1 MAFYQKNIKIDKTNV
16 RMQKATQL
24 CRCRKAAVPNQV
36 RSERQFSY
44 TIIKAV
50 LLFFVSFVI
59 MKTVSAQ
66 TQPIRVAFWNMEN
79 FFDPFVDSTKSYNAF
94 TEDGMQHWT
103 KSRFYKKRNNMYK
116 AILAMSEGY
125 PIGIIGMC
133 EVENEYVLSAV
144 FEQTPL
150 KKHNYRFV
158 HYEGPD
164 KRGIDPAIVY
174 SIDHFMLVSSAV
186 FPYYNPED
194 TSYHSRDILYAKF
207 IAKNP
212 NIARDRGSS
221 PAMTPVGEMPSNAVM
236 TDLPHNLQHAE
247 DTIHVFVNHWPS
259 RYSGELETV
268 GSRSCSAALLRAKV
282 DSICASMP
290 EGYQAKI
297 IMMGD
302 LNDCPTDPSVYDV
315 LRARHPSE
323 LEEGCLI
330 NLFGKSA
337 GLGFEGT
344 LKHQADW
351 QIFDQIIVTES
362 VMNNREGLHYQE
374 GSARIFHA
382 DFLFEDDETYHGK
395 KLFRTYVGPRY
406 FGGFSDHLPVYID
419 LIR

>member
-1 MAFYQKNIKIDKTNV
+1 MKKI
-16 RMQKATQL
+16 
-24 CRCRKAAVPNQV
+24 
-36 RSERQFSY
+36 
-44 TIIKAV
+44 V
-50 LLFFVSFVI
+50 LLCFVCFVTI
-59 MKTVSAQ
+59 KTVSAQ
-66 TQPIRVAFWNMEN
+66 ASIRVAFWNMEN
-79 FFDPFVDSTKSYNAF
+79 FFDPFVDSTKTYNAF

-116 AILAMSEGY
+116 AILALSENR
-125 PIGIIGMC
+125 PIGIFGMC
-133 EVENEYVLSAV
+133 EVENEYVLSAI

-174 SIDHFMLVSSAV
+174 SLDHFMLVESAV
-186 FPYYNPED
+186 FPYFNPED
-194 TSYHSRDILYAKF
+194 TAYHSRDILYAKF
-207 IAKNP
+207 IAKEGVP
-212 NIARDRGSS
+212 SRPSTSS
-221 PAMTPVGEMPSNAVM
+221 GTSSGTLAPAAVVEPVEMPPLVA
-236 TDLPHNLQHAE
+236 

-268 GSRSCSAALLRAKV
+268 GSRSCSAAILRGKV

-323 LEEGCLI
+323 MENGCLI
-330 NLFGKSA
+330 NLFGKA
-337 GLGFEGT
+337 DGLGFEGT
-344 LKHQADW
+344 LKHQEDW
-351 QIFDQIIVTES
+351 QICDQIIVTEG
-362 VMNNREGLHYQE
+362 VIGDREGLHYQE

-406 FGGFSDHLPVYID
+406 FGGFSDHLPVYLD
-419 LIR
+419 LVK

>member
-1 MAFYQKNIKIDKTNV
+1 MSLTA
-16 RMQKATQL
+16 
-24 CRCRKAAVPNQV
+24 
-36 RSERQFSY
+36 
-44 TIIKAV
+44 IIKKISLLACVV
-50 LLFFVSFVI
+50 LAISAS
-59 MKTVSAQ
+59 TNAQ
-66 TQPIRVAFWNMEN
+66 TEPIRVAFWNMEN

-116 AILAMSEGY
+116 AILAMSEGH

-133 EVENEYVLSAV
+133 EVENEYVLSAI

-174 SIDHFMLVSSAV
+174 SLDHFMLVESAV

-194 TSYHSRDILYAKF
+194 TAYHSRDILYAKF
-207 IAKNP
+207 IAKEDGP
-212 NIARDRGSS
+212 STGSGTVS
-221 PAMTPVGEMPSNAVM
+221 
-236 TDLPHNLQHAE
+236 

-268 GSRSCSAALLRAKV
+268 GSRSCSAAILRSKV

-315 LRARHPSE
+315 LRARHPSKME
-323 LEEGCLI
+323 DGCLI
-330 NLFGKSA
+330 NLFGKPD

-351 QIFDQIIVTES
+351 QIFDQIIVTEG
-362 VMNNREGLHYQE
+362 VINDREGLHYQE

-395 KLFRTYVGPRY
+395 KLFRTYIGPRY

-419 LIR
+419 LVKNPSQIEK

>member
-1 MAFYQKNIKIDKTNV
+1 MEICHKTFKTYKTSLREMAAAQP
-16 RMQKATQL
+16 
-24 CRCRKAAVPNQV
+24 CRRRKAAGWQLSVD
-36 RSERQFSY
+36 F
-44 TIIKAV
+44 IKRVV
-50 LLFFVSFVI
+50 LLCFVCFVI
-59 MKTVSAQ
+59 TNTLTAQ
-66 TQPIRVAFWNMEN
+66 EPIRVAFWNMEN
-79 FFDPFVDSTKSYNAF
+79 FFDPFVDSTKTYNAF

-116 AILAMSEGY
+116 AILALSENR
-125 PIGIIGMC
+125 PIGIFGLC
-133 EVENEYVLSAV
+133 EVENEYVLSAL

-150 KKHNYRFV
+150 KKHNYRWV

-174 SIDHFMLVSSAV
+174 SIDRFQLVESAV

-194 TSYHSRDILYAKF
+194 TAYHSRDILYAKF
-207 IAKNP
+207 VP
-212 NIARDRGSS
+212 VEVPEPVEG
-221 PAMTPVGEMPSNAVM
+221 PTPMA
-236 TDLPHNLQHAE
+236 

-268 GSRSCSAALLRAKV
+268 GSRSCSAAILRSKV
-282 DSICASMP
+282 DSIMAAAP
-290 EGYQAKI
+290 EGYQPKV

-302 LNDCPTDPSVYDV
+302 LNDCPTDPSVHDV

-323 LEEGCLI
+323 METGCLV
-330 NLFGKSA
+330 NLFGKPD

-351 QIFDQIIVTES
+351 QIFDQIIVTPA
-362 VMNNREGLHYQE
+362 MMDDREGLHYQE

-382 DFLFEDDETYHGK
+382 DFMLEDDDTYHGK
-395 KLFRTYVGPRY
+395 KLFRTYIGPKY

-419 LIR
+419 LVQNASQIEK

>member
-1 MAFYQKNIKIDKTNV
+1 MDFFGVTAGKPQVGVFRFNLV
-16 RMQKATQL
+16 CFL
-24 CRCRKAAVPNQV
+24 CFACFVPNNKIAAQDVV
-36 RSERQFSY
+36 R
-44 TIIKAV
+44 I
-50 LLFFVSFVI
+50 
-59 MKTVSAQ
+59 
-66 TQPIRVAFWNMEN
+66 AFWNMEN
-79 FFDPFVDSTKSYNAF
+79 FFDPFVDSTRAYNAF

-116 AILAMSEGY
+116 AILAMSENR
-125 PIGIIGMC
+125 PLGIIGMC
-133 EVENEYVLSAV
+133 EVENEYVLSAI
-144 FEQTPL
+144 FDQTPL

-174 SIDHFMLVSSAV
+174 SLDHFRLVESAA

-194 TSYHSRDILYAKF
+194 TAYHSRDILYAKF
-207 IAKNP
+207 IGKQN
-212 NIARDRGSS
+212 
-221 PAMTPVGEMPSNAVM
+221 
-236 TDLPHNLQHAE
+236 
-247 DTIHVFVNHWPS
+247 DTLHVFVNHWPS

-268 GSRSCSAALLRAKV
+268 GSRSCSAAILRAKV

-290 EGYQAKI
+290 KGYQAKI

-323 LEEGCLI
+323 MEEGCLY
-330 NLFGKSA
+330 NLFGKNDD
-337 GLGFEGT
+337 LGFEGT

-351 QIFDQIIVTES
+351 QVFDQIIVTPA
-362 VMNNREGLHYQE
+362 VMDDREGLHYQE

-382 DFLFEDDETYHGK
+382 DFMLEDDETYHGK
-395 KLFRTYVGPRY
+395 KLFRTYIGPRY

-419 LIR
+419 LVDGMP

>member
-1 MAFYQKNIKIDKTNV
+1 MEICHKTYKTCRTFFRRKTAPNWDADGKRASWPLSHVAIKI
-16 RMQKATQL
+16 L
-24 CRCRKAAVPNQV
+24 
-36 RSERQFSY
+36 
-44 TIIKAV
+44 V
-50 LLFFVSFVI
+50 LSSFVCFVI
-59 MKTVSAQ
+59 NNSAFAQ
-66 TQPIRVAFWNMEN
+66 NVPVRIAFWNMEN
-79 FFDPFVDSTKSYNAF
+79 FFDPYVDSTKAYNAF

-103 KSRFYKKRNNMYK
+103 KTRFYKKRNNMYK
-116 AILAMSEGY
+116 AILAMSENR
-125 PIGIIGMC
+125 PLGILGMC
-133 EVENEYVLSAV
+133 EVENEYVLSAI

-174 SIDHFMLVSSAV
+174 SLDHFQLVESAV

-194 TSYHSRDILYAKF
+194 TAYHSRDILYAKF
-207 IAKNP
+207 VTVEVP
-212 NIARDRGSS
+212 E
-221 PAMTPVGEMPSNAVM
+221 PVEGPTLVA
-236 TDLPHNLQHAE
+236 

-268 GSRSCSAALLRAKV
+268 GSRSCSAAILRAKV
-282 DSICASMP
+282 DSIVAAAP
-290 EGYQAKI
+290 EGYQPKV

-323 LEEGCLI
+323 MEEGCFV
-330 NLFGKSA
+330 NLFGKND

-351 QIFDQIIVTES
+351 QIFDQIIVTPAL
-362 VMNNREGLHYQE
+362 MDGEGLHYQE

-382 DFLFEDDETYHGK
+382 DFMLEDDETYHGK
-395 KLFRTYVGPRY
+395 KLFRTYIGPRY

-419 LIR
+419 LVR

>member
-1 MAFYQKNIKIDKTNV
+1 MHLLVFITLQ
-16 RMQKATQL
+16 M
-24 CRCRKAAVPNQV
+24 
-36 RSERQFSY
+36 Y
-44 TIIKAV
+44 TIFPKMTTFAQNRFRFMKKYLLAICIFCAFGSFKAQET
-50 LLFFVSFVI
+50 
-59 MKTVSAQ
+59 TV
-66 TQPIRVAFWNMEN
+66 RVAFWNMEN
-79 FFDPFVDSTKSYNAF
+79 FFDPFVDSTKTYNAF

-103 KSRFYKKRNNMYK
+103 KSRFYQKRNNMYK
-116 AILAMSEGY
+116 AILALSENR
-125 PIGIIGMC
+125 PIGIFGVC

-174 SIDHFMLVSSAV
+174 SLDHFMLVESKV

-194 TSYHSRDILYAKF
+194 TAYHSRDILYAKF
-207 IAKNP
+207 IGAD
-212 NIARDRGSS
+212 ASS
-221 PAMTPVGEMPSNAVM
+221 VG
-236 TDLPHNLQHAE
+236 TGHA

-268 GSRSCSAALLRAKV
+268 GSRSCSAAILRAKV
-282 DSICASMP
+282 DSICTAMP
-290 EGYQAKI
+290 EGYHAKI

-323 LEEGCLI
+323 MEEGCLT
-330 NLFGKSA
+330 NLFGKSD

-351 QIFDQIIVTES
+351 QIFDQIIVTDG
-362 VMNNREGLHYQE
+362 VMNDREGLHYQE

-382 DFLFEDDETYHGK
+382 DFLFEDDETYRGK
-395 KLFRTYVGPRY
+395 KLFRTYIGPRY

-419 LIR
+419 LVR

>member
-1 MAFYQKNIKIDKTNV
+1 MKKT
-16 RMQKATQL
+16 L
-24 CRCRKAAVPNQV
+24 
-36 RSERQFSY
+36 
-44 TIIKAV
+44 V
-50 LLFFVSFVI
+50 LLVLLAVAFFAEAQQE
-59 MKTVSAQ
+59 TV
-66 TQPIRVAFWNMEN
+66 RVAFWNMEN
-79 FFDPFVDSTKSYNAF
+79 FFDPFVDSTKAYNAF

-116 AILAMSEGY
+116 AILAMSENRLL
-125 PIGIIGMC
+125 GIIGMC
-133 EVENEYVLSAV
+133 EVENEYVLSAI
-144 FEQTPL
+144 FDQTPL

-174 SIDHFMLVSSAV
+174 SLDHFQLVESAV

-194 TSYHSRDILYAKF
+194 TAYHSRDILYAKF
-207 IAKNP
+207 IGKQN
-212 NIARDRGSS
+212 
-221 PAMTPVGEMPSNAVM
+221 
-236 TDLPHNLQHAE
+236 
-247 DTIHVFVNHWPS
+247 DTLHIFVNHWPS

-268 GSRSCSAALLRAKV
+268 GSRSCSAAILRAKV

-302 LNDCPTDPSVYDV
+302 LNDCPSDPSVYDV

-323 LEEGCLI
+323 MEEGCLV
-330 NLFGKSA
+330 NLFGKKD

-351 QIFDQIIVTES
+351 QIFDQIIVTEG
-362 VMNNREGLHYQE
+362 VMDDREGPHYQE

-382 DFLFEDDETYHGK
+382 DFMLEDDEVYHGK
-395 KLFRTYVGPRY
+395 KLFRTYIGPKY

-419 LIR
+419 LER

>member
-1 MAFYQKNIKIDKTNV
+1 MKRFVPLFIVALA
-16 RMQKATQL
+16 ML
-24 CRCRKAAVPNQV
+24 PMMCRSQE
-36 RSERQFSY
+36 ER
-44 TIIKAV
+44 T
-50 LLFFVSFVI
+50 
-59 MKTVSAQ
+59 
-66 TQPIRVAFWNMEN
+66 PIRVAFWNMEN
-79 FFDPFVDSTKSYNAF
+79 FFDPFVDSTKAYNAF

-103 KSRFYKKRNNMYK
+103 KTRFYRKRNNMYK
-116 AILAMSEGY
+116 AILAMSENR
-125 PIGIIGMC
+125 PLGIIGMC
-133 EVENEYVLSAV
+133 EVENEYVLSAI

-174 SIDHFMLVSSAV
+174 SLDHFQLVESAV

-194 TSYHSRDILYAKF
+194 TAYHSRDILYAKF
-207 IAKNP
+207 ISVEVP
-212 NIARDRGSS
+212 E
-221 PAMTPVGEMPSNAVM
+221 PVEGPTQTA
-236 TDLPHNLQHAE
+236 

-268 GSRSCSAALLRAKV
+268 GSRSCSAAILRAKV
-282 DSICASMP
+282 DSIVAAAP
-290 EGYQAKI
+290 EGYQPKV

-323 LEEGCLI
+323 MEEGCFV
-330 NLFGKSA
+330 NLFGKND

-351 QIFDQIIVTES
+351 QIFDQIIVTPA
-362 VMNNREGLHYQE
+362 VMDGEGLHYRE
-374 GSARIFHA
+374 GSAQIFHA
-382 DFLFEDDETYHGK
+382 DFMLEDDETYHGK
-395 KLFRTYVGPRY
+395 KLFRTYIGPRY

>member
-1 MAFYQKNIKIDKTNV
+1 MKRFVPLFIVALALLPL
-16 RMQKATQL
+16 M
-24 CRCRKAAVPNQV
+24 CRSQE
-36 RSERQFSY
+36 ER
-44 TIIKAV
+44 T
-50 LLFFVSFVI
+50 
-59 MKTVSAQ
+59 
-66 TQPIRVAFWNMEN
+66 PIRVAFWNMEN
-79 FFDPFVDSTKSYNAF
+79 FFDPFVDSTKAYNAF

-103 KSRFYKKRNNMYK
+103 KTRFYRKRNNMYK
-116 AILAMSEGY
+116 AILAMSENR
-125 PIGIIGMC
+125 PLGIIGMC
-133 EVENEYVLSAV
+133 EVENEYVLSAI

-174 SIDHFMLVSSAV
+174 SIDHFQLVESAV

-194 TSYHSRDILYAKF
+194 TAYHSRDILYAKF
-207 IAKNP
+207 IGKDGPSTLRQAQ
-212 NIARDRGSS
+212 GSG
-221 PAMTPVGEMPSNAVM
+221 T
-236 TDLPHNLQHAE
+236 AE
-247 DTIHVFVNHWPS
+247 ADTIHIFVNHWPS

-282 DSICASMP
+282 DSIMATAP
-290 EGYQAKI
+290 EGYQPKV

-323 LEEGCLI
+323 MEEGCFV
-330 NLFGKSA
+330 NLFGKND

-351 QIFDQIIVTES
+351 QIFDQIIVTPA
-362 VMNNREGLHYQE
+362 VMDGEGLHYQE

-382 DFLFEDDETYHGK
+382 DFMLEDDETYHGK
-395 KLFRTYVGPRY
+395 KLFRTYIGPRY